1 MTRLRAT
8 LAKLSSQLIVVI
20 LVVAGVAFV
29 AIFIF
34 QSLRIQDMRE
44 QYKQKQAEEVQYL
57 ERNATLQQ
65 QLDFLNSPGYMLYV
79 ETVARSA
86 LGLARPGETV
96 ILPVQQGTAG
106 EAIKPGVVGK
116 ASTAPKA
123 AEPKA
128 KSGPESWWNFF
139 FG

>member
-1 MTRLRAT
+1 MTRLKAT
-8 LAKLSSQLIVVI
+8 LARLSSQLIIVI

-44 QYKQKQAEEVQYL
+44 QYKQKQAEELQFQ
-57 ERNATLQQ
+57 ERNTDLQQ
-65 QLDFLNSPGYMLYV
+65 QMDFLNSPGYMLYV
-79 ETVARSA
+79 ETVAR
-86 LGLARPGETV
+86 LTLNLARPGETV
-96 ILPVQQGTAG
+96 ISPVQQGTG
-106 EAIKPGVVGK
+106 GTAIKPGVVGK
-116 ASTAPKA
+116 TATAPKT